1 MKLIIIALLI
11 LCVLFVIAFLRQEYL
26 EKFALAVVLK
36 CLASLCFVIIGIINS
51 NGTSFV
57 KLIITGLVF
66 GFIADILLN
75 LRHLFET
82 QGRTIFLIGILIFLI
97 GHILYLVAIIPL
109 NNNILLCVAI
119 SVLITAILMKWIFT
133 KITAEKAFKIF
144 GIVYIGAI
152 VLLNVVAISNMLAV
166 PPHNSGFT
174 KFFAAGAFLFLISD
188 IVLILNTFGPESKFS
203 LRATNIGMYYVGQIL
218 IAISLLF
225 LK

>member
-11 LCVLFVIAFLRQEYL
+11 LCVFFVIAFLRQEFL

-36 CLASLCFVIIGIINS
+36 GLASLCFVIIGIINS

-119 SVLITAILMKWIFT
+119 SILITAILMKWIFT

-166 PPHNSGFT
+166 PPFNSGFT
-174 KFFAAGAFLFLISD
+174 KLFAAGAFLFLISD

-203 LRATNIGMYYVGQIL
+203 LRVTNIGMYYVGQIL